1 MKFTTFLKAYKII
14 LSDIDKKVKDWDRV
28 YLNTISFDENTLRLI
43 FSNSKLMEA
52 GAIALQTAVN
62 YSMIE
67 KLKFG
72 LEKIEISKEYADAIN
87 EVNDV
92 GKFLAILD
100 FMLSQFND
108 MTEDINNII
117 LLDAYFDLDKNLAV
131 FDLKIIDDPNT
142 FKLTAYTDGKITM
155 FSNYQGNE

>member
-28 YLNTISFDENTLRLI
+28 YLNTISFDENTLQLI

-52 GAIALQTAVN
+52 GAMALQTSVN
-62 YSMIE
+62 YFMIE
-67 KLKFG
+67 KIKFG
-72 LEKIEISKEYADAIN
+72 LDKLAISKEYADVIN

-100 FMLSQFND
+100 FMLSQLND
-108 MTEDINNII
+108 MTEDINNIN
-117 LLDAYFDLDKNLAV
+117 LLNAYFDLDKNLAI
-131 FDLKIIDDPNT
+131 FDLEIIDNSNP
-142 FKLTAYTDGKITM
+142 FKITAYTDGKITM

>member
-28 YLNTISFDENTLRLI
+28 YLNTISFDENTLQLI

-52 GAIALQTAVN
+52 GAMALQTSVN
-62 YSMIE
+62 YFMIE
-67 KLKFG
+67 KIKFG
-72 LEKIEISKEYADAIN
+72 LDKLAISKEYADTVN

-100 FMLSQFND
+100 FMLSQLND
-108 MTEDINNII
+108 MTENINNII
-117 LLDAYFDLDKNLAV
+117 LLDAYFDLDKDLAI
-131 FDLKIIDDPNT
+131 FDLEIIDNSNP
-142 FKLTAYTDGKITM
+142 FKITAYTDGKITM